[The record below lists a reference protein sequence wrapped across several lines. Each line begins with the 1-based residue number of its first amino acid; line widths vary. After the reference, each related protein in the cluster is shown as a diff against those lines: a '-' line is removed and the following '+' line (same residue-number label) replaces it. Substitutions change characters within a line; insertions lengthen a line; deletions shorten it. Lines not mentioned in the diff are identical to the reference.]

1 MKKLL
6 LIFFLLTFTV
16 FGKIKITCK
25 PIVFKE
31 VRAQNNGVYKS
42 KATARGVIEIYSDN
56 MEEDFGKLV
65 AFQVPTH
72 TYITNKKRWIKTDKV
87 VFKKNEQEVVMDSE
101 TKKIIFHVILD
112 KKELSKEEN
121 RDLIDGV
128 YAGTLPINYSI
139 YEKEMR

>member
-42 KATARGVIEIYSDN
+42 KATARGVLEIYSDN
-56 MEEDFGKLV
+56 IEEDFGKLV

-87 VFKKNEQEVVMDSE
+87 VFKKNEQEFVIDSE

-112 KKELSKEEN
+112 KKELSKEED

-128 YAGTLPINYSI
+128 YTGTLPINYSI
-139 YEKEMR
+139 YEKEMK

>member
-72 TYITNKKRWIKTDKV
+72 IYITNKKRWIKTDKV